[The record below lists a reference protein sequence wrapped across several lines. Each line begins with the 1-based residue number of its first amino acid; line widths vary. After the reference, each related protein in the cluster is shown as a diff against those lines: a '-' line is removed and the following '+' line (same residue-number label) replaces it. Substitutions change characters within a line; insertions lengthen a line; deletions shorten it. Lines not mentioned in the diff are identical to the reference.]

1 MQSCRQ
7 NDSIQKLGIGAVSRI
22 PCINLRN
29 QTQEQQ
35 AKGPAWPGPGRS
47 YTDQG
52 CFLKAEITSFAADN
66 DMIENF
72 HVEKFA
78 GIYKHCSN
86 LFIG

>member
-7 NDSIQKLGIGAVSRI
+7 NDSIQKLGMGKV
-22 PCINLRN
+22 PPMQCINLQN
-29 QTQEQQ
+29 QKQEKQ
-35 AKGPAWPGPGRS
+35 AKGPAEPGPGGS

-52 CFLKAEITSFAADN
+52 CFLKAEITSLTADN

-72 HVEKFA
+72 HVKKFSS
-78 GIYKHCSN
+78 IDKHCSN